1 MTQLLKGIRVLDL
14 TRVIS
19 GPYCAMM
26 LGDLGAEVIKI
37 EQPGSG
43 DPSRKLGPPFKDGES
58 GYFMSINRNKKS
70 LTLNLKTEEG
80 LEVFQELVKIS
91 DVILENYRAGVADKL
106 NIGYKSMKKICPGI
120 IYCSIT
126 AFGSEGPYRDIPG
139 YDLTMQAISG
149 EISITGEPDGMLAKM
164 GVPMGDLGGSFFA
177 SSGILAALY
186 ARERDGKGRH
196 IDIGLF
202 DTQLALLCYHQS
214 PYLLDGIR
222 EKKPEGTGHP
232 NIVPYRMY
240 QTKDIKIVVA
250 ILGENFWAKL
260 CDLLEIPHIA
270 KDSRFDKNEKRAKNR
285 KELEPVLQEAFLKKS
300 GREIVKKFYEIG
312 IPGAPVNS
320 IAEALEEPQ
329 VKTREMIVEV
339 DHPKCGKIK
348 IIGSP
353 VKVEGMKQE
362 YMHPPMLGEQNEE
375 ILRDLLHYSE
385 VKVKELKENGS
396 I

>member
-58 GYFMSINRNKKS
+58 GYFISINRNKKS
-70 LTLNLKTEEG
+70 MTLNLKTEEG
-80 LEVFQELVKIS
+80 LEVFKELVKVS

-106 NIGYKSMKKICPGI
+106 KIGYEDMKKVNPKI

-126 AFGSEGPYRDIPG
+126 AFGSNGPYRDIPG

-164 GVPMGDLGGSFFA
+164 GVPMGDLGGSFFGA
-177 SSGILAALY
+177 AGILAALY

-214 PYLLDGIR
+214 PYLLEGIR

-232 NIVPYRMY
+232 NIVPYKMY

-250 ILGENFWAKL
+250 ILGENFWVKL
-260 CDLLEIPHIA
+260 CELLDIPHIA
-270 KDSRFDKNEKRAKNR
+270 TDSRFDRNDKRSKNR
-285 KELEPVLQEAFLKKS
+285 KELEPILEEAFLKKS
-300 GREIVKKFYEIG
+300 GRELVKKFYEVG

-329 VKTREMIVEV
+329 VAAREMIVEV
-339 DHPKCGKIK
+339 DHTKCGKVK
-348 IIGSP
+348 VIGSP
-353 VKVEGMKQE
+353 IKIEGMKQE
-362 YMHPPMLGEQNEE
+362 YNPPPTLGEHNEE
-375 ILRDLLHYSE
+375 ILQKLLHYPE
-385 VKVKELKENGS
+385 DKIKELQEKGA

>member
-26 LGDLGAEVIKI
+26 LGDLGAEVIKV

-58 GYFMSINRNKKS
+58 GYFISINRNKKS
-70 LTLNLKTEEG
+70 LTLNLKTKEG
-80 LEVFQELVKIS
+80 LEVFRELVKVS

-106 NIGYKSMKKICPGI
+106 EIGYEDMKKVNPRV

-126 AFGSEGPYRDIPG
+126 AFGSEGPYKDIPG

-149 EISITGEPDGMLAKM
+149 EISITGEPDGMPAKM
-164 GVPMGDLGGSFFA
+164 GVPMGDLGGSFFGA
-177 SSGILAALY
+177 SGILASLY

-214 PYLLDGIR
+214 PYLLEGNR
-222 EKKPEGTGHP
+222 EKKPEGTAHP
-232 NIVPYRMY
+232 NIVPYKMY

-250 ILGENFWAKL
+250 ILGENFWVKL
-260 CDLLEIPHIA
+260 CGLLEIPHIA
-270 KDSRFDKNEKRAKNR
+270 KDSRFDKNEKRAVNR
-285 KELEPVLQEAFLKKS
+285 SVLEPILQEAFLKKS
-300 GREIVKKFYEIG
+300 GREVVKKFYEIG

-320 IAEALEEPQ
+320 VAEALEEPQ

-339 DHPKCGKIK
+339 DHPKCGRVKV
-348 IIGSP
+348 IGSP
-353 VKVEGMKQE
+353 VKIDGVKQE
-362 YMHPPMLGEQNEE
+362 YTPPPMLGEHNDE
-375 ILRDLLHYSE
+375 IMRDILHYSE
-385 VKVKELKENGS
+385 AKIKELKEKGLL
-396 I
+396 

>member
-26 LGDLGAEVIKI
+26 LGDLGADVIKI

-58 GYFMSINRNKKS
+58 GYFISINRNKKS
-70 LTLNLKTEEG
+70 MTLNLKTPEG
-80 LEVFQELVKIS
+80 LRVFRELVKKS

-106 NIGYKSMKKICPGI
+106 KIGYKDMKAVNPRI

-164 GVPMGDLGGSFFA
+164 GVPMGDLGGSFFGA
-177 SSGILAALY
+177 SGILAALY
-186 ARERDGKGRH
+186 ARERDGEGRH

-202 DTQLALLCYHQS
+202 DTQLALLCYHQA
-214 PYLLDGIR
+214 PYFIDGNR

-232 NIVPYRMY
+232 NIVPYKMY

-250 ILGENFWAKL
+250 ILGEKFWVKL
-260 CDLLEIPHIA
+260 CEILDIPEIA
-270 KDSRFDKNEKRAKNR
+270 TDPRFDKNEKRDKNR
-285 KELEPVLQEAFLKKS
+285 KELEPILEEAFLKKN

-329 VKTREMIVEV
+329 VAVRDMIVEV
-339 DHPKCGKIK
+339 DHPKCGKVK
-348 IIGSP
+348 FIGSP
-353 VKVEGMKQE
+353 IKIDGVKHE
-362 YMHPPMLGEQNEE
+362 YTHPPMLGEQNEE
-375 ILRDLLHYSE
+375 ILRDLLGYSE
-385 VKVKELKENGS
+385 EKIKELKEKGS